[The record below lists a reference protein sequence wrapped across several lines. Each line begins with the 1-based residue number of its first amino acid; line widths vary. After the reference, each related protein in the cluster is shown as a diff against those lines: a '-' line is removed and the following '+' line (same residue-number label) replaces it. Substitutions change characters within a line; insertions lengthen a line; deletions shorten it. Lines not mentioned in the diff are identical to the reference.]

1 MQRCSSFADEDS
13 MNAWPWGR
21 GRRRGDGRPN
31 APRPAADPGGGYASL
46 TPDSRRRGARPRAAA
61 GADRARRAPRRCAG
75 RPRHHGPPQTPAA
88 PAGRAMPA
96 PRKPPAHSAARTLAE
111 IAGRAGCRLTE
122 FDHDPISNPP
132 VSGRVDERIY
142 APDGSYVGRRSPST
156 LATVHAL
163 LHGRVVF
170 QYRRDVSAAEIAP
183 LQRLVRRRP
192 SRTLLLANRTRMRDR
207 VAATAYLTLM
217 TCPRVD
223 ARTMAALAAFR
234 DRRVAFGQAF

>member
-1 MQRCSSFADEDS
+1 MADL
-13 MNAWPWGR
+13 M
-21 GRRRGDGRPN
+21 RRV
-31 APRPAADPGGGYASL
+31 PRPITAAVM
-46 TPDSRRRGARPRAAA
+46 RRSHPTRAAEA
-61 GADRARRAPRRCAG
+61 RARVPLPVLIALVALLA
-75 RPRHHGPPQTPAA
+75 AA
-88 PAGRAMPA
+88 PAGLAITG